1 MAYTVF
7 ARTAVRIEAPTVSIV
22 PDGRIVMN
30 AAAVRIFVGFRVTSV
45 LLLWDEA
52 NRKVAIKAASKGNAN
67 TFAVSIVRGTSGSIR
82 AKSFLSHVGW
92 NARKRVRLPASWNE
106 KEGMFEI
113 TLPIESL
120 GSRKYADVG
129 RKVNEI

>member
-1 MAYTVF
+1 LFMAYKVF
-7 ARTAVRIEAPTVSIV
+7 TRTGARVEAPTVSIT
-22 PDGRIVMN
+22 PDGRMVMN
-30 AAAVRIFVGFRVTSV
+30 AAAVRILVGFRVTSV

-52 NRKVAIKAASKGNAN
+52 NRKVAIKAAPKGNAN
-67 TFAVSIVRGTSGSIR
+67 TFAVSIARGTSGSIR

-92 NARKRVRLPASWNE
+92 NARKRARLPATWNE

-120 GSRKYADVG
+120 GSRKT
-129 RKVNEI
+129 ET